1 MTTRRQG
8 DCGTAKYAMKV
19 TDNIESKSDADCR
32 HNFFHPL
39 HSLTAQGQIIDS
51 FVQRGF
57 PDADVRRSPEDQPAH
72 TKQID
77 DAHPQTIAQAVF
89 RSTSRARTMSHRD

>member
-1 MTTRRQG
+1 MNGGARPG

-19 TDNIESKSDADCR
+19 TDNIESAADADWR
-32 HNFFHPL
+32 HNFFDPL
-39 HSLTAQGQIIDS
+39 HSLTAQGQTIDS

-57 PDADVRRSPEDQPAH
+57 PDLDVRRIAQDQPAH

-77 DAHPQTIAQAVF
+77 DTHPQTVAQAVF
-89 RSTSRARTMSHRD
+89 